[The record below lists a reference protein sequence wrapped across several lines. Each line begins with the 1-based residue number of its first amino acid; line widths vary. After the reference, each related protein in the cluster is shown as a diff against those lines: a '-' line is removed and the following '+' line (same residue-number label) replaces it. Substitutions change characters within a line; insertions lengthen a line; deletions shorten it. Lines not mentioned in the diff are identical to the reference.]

1 MQISNNIF
9 LLIKI
14 IKLSTYSFS
23 QYFKNLFNIF
33 PDKNYANKIII
44 DKKINK
50 KDEFTEYES
59 NINKK
64 LEPINNDTLKS
75 SMNQIKP
82 KNYTV
87 QILKNQSNDVINE
100 ICETLQKER
109 YEINSKMVLDRN
121 DISYIMNKLNNY
133 SLLNKI
139 VMIRKRK
146 K

>member
-1 MQISNNIF
+1 M
-9 LLIKI
+9 IKI
-14 IKLSTYSFS
+14 IKLSTDSFS

-33 PDKNYANKIII
+33 PDKNTSNKIII

-64 LEPINNDTLKS
+64 LKPINNDTLKS

-100 ICETLQKER
+100 IRETL
-109 YEINSKMVLDRN
+109 
-121 DISYIMNKLNNY
+121 
-133 SLLNKI
+133 
-139 VMIRKRK
+139 KRRGMK
-146 K
+146 

>member
-1 MQISNNIF
+1 M
-9 LLIKI
+9 IKI
-14 IKLSTYSFS
+14 IKLSTDSFS

-33 PDKNYANKIII
+33 PDKNTSNKIII

-64 LEPINNDTLKS
+64 LKPINNDTLKS

-109 YEINSKMVLDRN
+109 YEINSKIYLERN